1 MRYVGA
7 GAGAPDAASIGARA
21 TGVLI
26 GSGPISWAQPCS
38 SESALASWQ
47 GSWSALLLAGSAD
60 PTQLASAG
68 NCSTASTAAS
78 AQARILAVTPIRIAL
93 RRVLLIGTRFR

>member
-7 GAGAPDAASIGARA
+7 RAGAPDAASIDARA
-21 TGVLI
+21 SGALI

-38 SESALASWQ
+38 SGSALASWQ
-47 GSWSALLLAGSAD
+47 GSWSVLLLAESAD

-68 NCSTASTAAS
+68 NCSMTSTVAS
-78 AQARILAVTPIRIAL
+78 AQARILAVTPIRVAS
-93 RRVLLIGTRFR
+93 RRVLLMGTRVR